1 MIIHCKNG
9 VQVDTNPYIDFE
21 ERRVLVGN
29 NWIRIFELPRLDNEY
44 RLYYLNFGS
53 FIYLI
58 TRDTYQDIERFY
70 IIEQKLEKGHIK
82 IENVYTSVEVGNYN
96 ALHSFFKYNKEFER
110 DNLTDYLSR
119 IVDASL
125 GYIYDCDTLV
135 EQIVDRLDGNNEI
148 IGPVEVPPTTPV
160 TGEKSLSELTIESK
174 IPYNTLWNRVN
185 RMGMSIEDAVAMG
198 RGKPRGKYAKKGG
211 RK

>member
-29 NWIRIFELPRLDNEY
+29 KWIRIFELPRIDNEY

-58 TRDTYQDIERFY
+58 TRDSYQDIERCY

-82 IENVYTSVEVGNYN
+82 VENVYTSVEVGNCN

-110 DNLTDYLSR
+110 NNLTDYLSR
-119 IVDASL
+119 IIDVSL
-125 GYIYDCDTLV
+125 GYIYDCETLV
-135 EQIVDRLDGNNEI
+135 EQIVDRLDGNNERI
-148 IGPVEVPPTTPV
+148 EPVEVPPTTPV
-160 TGEKSLSELTIESK
+160 AGEKSLSELARELK
-174 IPYNTLWNRVN
+174 IPYNTLWNRVH
-185 RMGMSIEDAVAMG
+185 RKGMSVEAAIALG
-198 RGKPRGKYAKKGG
+198 KGKRGGYRGGKK
-211 RK
+211 